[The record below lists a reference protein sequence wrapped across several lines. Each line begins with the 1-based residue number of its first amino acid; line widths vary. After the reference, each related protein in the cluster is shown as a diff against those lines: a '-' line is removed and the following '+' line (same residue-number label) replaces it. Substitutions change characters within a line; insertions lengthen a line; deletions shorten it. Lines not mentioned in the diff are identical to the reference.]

1 MEEDKKTTIMER
13 LQEMA
18 KPQLLLGVIAVLAVA
33 VIVLIVMV
41 AQQPAA
47 EPETG
52 PDADQ
57 GETVA
62 TVNGEEISR
71 DELFE
76 AMYAQGGRE
85 VLDQVITRKLITQL
99 AEDEGIAVSENEVEE
114 EIKNIIDES
123 FQGAEEQFEM
133 TLEQYGISLEA
144 FREDARLNL
153 LVRKLAMEEINISED
168 EAEEY
173 FEENRHLFDT
183 EEEVEARH
191 ILVESR
197 EEADEVM
204 ALLDEG
210 EEFADLAA
218 EYSTDTSNK
227 DDGGDLGFFGRGMMV
242 DEFEEAAF
250 SLDTGEVG
258 GPVETPFGFH
268 IIEVTGRRQAEEAN
282 FEDVSE
288 EVEEAMIEQQV
299 PTVINE
305 IVQSLLEKADI
316 EYLL

>member
-1 MEEDKKTTIMER
+1 MENEKKPAGEG
-13 LQEMA
+13 LQEMV
-18 KPQLLLGVIAVLAVA
+18 KPQLLLGIIAVLAVS
-33 VIVLIVMV
+33 VIVLVV
-41 AQQPAA
+41 LLVQQPS
-47 EPETG
+47 EVP
-52 PDADQ
+52 ADDQ
-57 GETVA
+57 SEIVA
-62 TVNGEEISR
+62 TVNGEEITR

-85 VLDQVITRKLITQL
+85 VLDQVITRKLITQM
-99 AEDEGIAVSENEVEE
+99 AEEEGITVSEDDLEE

-133 TLEQYGISLEA
+133 ILEQYGISLDA

-153 LVRKLAMEEINISED
+153 LVRKLAMEEIDISEE

-173 FEENRHLFDT
+173 FEENLHLFDI

-191 ILVESR
+191 ILVESQ
-197 EEADEVM
+197 EEADEIL
-204 ALLDEG
+204 ALLEEG
-210 EEFADLAA
+210 EDFADLAA

-242 DEFEEAAF
+242 EEFDEAVF
-250 SLDTGEVG
+250 SLETGEIG
-258 GPVETPFGFH
+258 GPVETSFGFH
-268 IIEVTGRRQAEEAN
+268 IVEVTDRREAEEAD

-288 EVEEAMIEQQV
+288 EVEDVMIEQQV
-299 PTVINE
+299 SAVINE
-305 IVQSLLEKADI
+305 IVQSLLEEADI

>member
-1 MEEDKKTTIMER
+1 MEKDKKPAGER
-13 LQEMA
+13 LQELA
-18 KPQLLLGVIAVLAVA
+18 KPQLLLGVIAVLVLA
-33 VIVLIVMV
+33 VIVLTVMLV
-41 AQQPAA
+41 QQPS
-47 EPETG
+47 TG
-52 PDADQ
+52 PAVEQ
-57 GETVA
+57 GEVVA
-62 TVNGEEISR
+62 TVNGEEITR

-99 AEDEGIAVSENEVEE
+99 AEEEGISVSEDELEE
-114 EIKNIIDES
+114 EIMNIIDES

-133 TLEQYGISLEA
+133 ILEQYGISMDA

-153 LVRKLAMEEINISED
+153 LVRKLAMEEIDISEE

-204 ALLDEG
+204 GLLDEG
-210 EEFADLAA
+210 EDFADLAA
-218 EYSTDTSNK
+218 EYSTDLSNK

-250 SLDTGEVG
+250 ALETGEVG
-258 GPVETPFGFH
+258 GPVETTFGFH
-268 IIEVTGRRQAEEAN
+268 IIEVTDRREAEETD
-282 FEDVSE
+282 FEDVKE

-299 PTVINE
+299 PAVINQL
-305 IVQSLLEKADI
+305 VQSLYEEADI
-316 EYLL
+316 EYMI

>member
-1 MEEDKKTTIMER
+1 MEQDKKPAGER

-18 KPQLLLGVIAVLAVA
+18 KPQILLGVIAVLAVA
-33 VIVLIVMV
+33 VIILIVMV
-41 AQQPAA
+41 IQQPSAGPA
-47 EPETG
+47 EETG
-52 PDADQ
+52 
-57 GETVA
+57 EVVA
-62 TVNGEEISR
+62 TVNGEEINR

-85 VLDQVITRKLITQL
+85 VLDQVITRKLIMQL
-99 AEDEGIAVSENEVEE
+99 AEDEGISVSEDELEE

-123 FQGAEEQFEM
+123 FQGDEEQFEM
-133 TLEQYGISLEA
+133 ILEQYGISMNA

-153 LVRKLAMEEINISED
+153 LVRKVAMEEIDLSEE
-168 EAEEY
+168 EAKEF
-173 FEENRHLFDT
+173 FEENRHLFET

-191 ILVESR
+191 ILVESQ

-210 EEFADLAA
+210 EDFADLAA
-218 EYSTDTSNK
+218 EYSTDASNK

-250 SLDTGEVG
+250 SLETGEVG
-258 GPVETPFGFH
+258 GPVETTFGFH
-268 IIEVTGRRQAEEAN
+268 IIEVTDRREAEEID

-288 EVEEAMIEQQV
+288 EVEEVMIEQQV
-299 PTVINE
+299 PAVINE
-305 IVQSLLEKADI
+305 LVQSLLEEADI
-316 EYLL
+316 EYMI

>member
-1 MEEDKKTTIMER
+1 MEKDKNPAGER
-13 LQEMA
+13 LQELA
-18 KPQLLLGVIAVLAVA
+18 KPQLLLGVIAVLVVA
-33 VIVLIVMV
+33 VIILAVLLI
-41 AQQPAA
+41 QQPSA
-47 EPETG
+47 EPAVE
-52 PDADQ
+52 Q
-57 GETVA
+57 GEVVA
-62 TVNGEEISR
+62 TVNGEEINR

-99 AEDEGIAVSENEVEE
+99 AEDKGISVSEDELEE
-114 EIKNIIDES
+114 EIQNIIDES

-133 TLEQYGISLEA
+133 ILEQYGISMEA

-153 LVRKLAMEEINISED
+153 LVRKLAMEEIDISE
-168 EAEEY
+168 EAAEQF

-197 EEADEVM
+197 EEAVEVM

-210 EEFADLAA
+210 EDFADLAA
-218 EYSTDTSNK
+218 EYSTDASNK

-250 SLDTGEVG
+250 SLETGEVG
-258 GPVETPFGFH
+258 GPVETTFGFH
-268 IIEVTGRRQAEEAN
+268 IIEVTDRREAEETDFA
-282 FEDVSE
+282 DVSE

-299 PTVINE
+299 PAVINE
-305 IVQSLLEKADI
+305 LVQSLLEEADI
-316 EYLL
+316 EYMI

>member
-1 MEEDKKTTIMER
+1 MEQDKKPAGER

-18 KPQLLLGVIAVLAVA
+18 KPQILLGVIAVLAVA
-33 VIVLIVMV
+33 VIILIVMV
-41 AQQPAA
+41 IQQPSEGPA
-47 EPETG
+47 EETG
-52 PDADQ
+52 
-57 GETVA
+57 EVVA
-62 TVNGEEISR
+62 TVNGEEINR

-85 VLDQVITRKLITQL
+85 VLDQVITRKLIMQL
-99 AEDEGIAVSENEVEE
+99 AEDEGISVSEDELEE

-123 FQGAEEQFEM
+123 FQGDEEQFEM
-133 TLEQYGISLEA
+133 ILEQYGISMNA

-153 LVRKLAMEEINISED
+153 LVRKVAMEEIDLSEE
-168 EAEEY
+168 EAKEF
-173 FEENRHLFDT
+173 FEENRHLFET

-191 ILVESR
+191 ILVESQ

-210 EEFADLAA
+210 EDFADLAA
-218 EYSTDTSNK
+218 EYSTDASNK

-250 SLDTGEVG
+250 SLETGEVG
-258 GPVETPFGFH
+258 GPVETTFGFH
-268 IIEVTGRRQAEEAN
+268 IIEVTDRREAEEID

-288 EVEEAMIEQQV
+288 EVEEVMIEQQV
-299 PTVINE
+299 PAVINE
-305 IVQSLLEKADI
+305 LVQSLLEEADI
-316 EYLL
+316 EYMI

>member
-1 MEEDKKTTIMER
+1 MEKEKKPAGER
-13 LQEMA
+13 LQEVA
-18 KPQLLLGVIAVLAVA
+18 KPQLLLGVIAVLVLA
-33 VIVLIVMV
+33 VIVLTVMV
-41 AQQPAA
+41 VQQPS
-47 EPETG
+47 TG
-52 PDADQ
+52 PAVEQ
-57 GETVA
+57 GEVVA
-62 TVNGEEISR
+62 TVNGEEITR

-99 AEDEGIAVSENEVEE
+99 AEEEGISVSEDELEE
-114 EIKNIIDES
+114 EIMNIIDES

-133 TLEQYGISLEA
+133 ILEQYGISMDA

-153 LVRKLAMEEINISED
+153 LVRKLAMEEIDISEE

-204 ALLDEG
+204 GLLDEG
-210 EEFADLAA
+210 EDFADLAA
-218 EYSTDTSNK
+218 EYSTDLSNK

-250 SLDTGEVG
+250 ALETGEVG
-258 GPVETPFGFH
+258 GPVETTFGFH
-268 IIEVTGRRQAEEAN
+268 IIEVTDRREAEETD
-282 FEDVSE
+282 FEDVKE

-299 PTVINE
+299 PAVINQL
-305 IVQSLLEKADI
+305 VQSLYEEADI
-316 EYLL
+316 EYML

>member
-1 MEEDKKTTIMER
+1 MEKDKNPAGER
-13 LQEMA
+13 LQELA
-18 KPQLLLGVIAVLAVA
+18 KPQLLLGVIAVLVVA
-33 VIVLIVMV
+33 VIILAVMLI
-41 AQQPAA
+41 QQPSA
-47 EPETG
+47 EPAVE
-52 PDADQ
+52 Q
-57 GETVA
+57 GEVVA
-62 TVNGEEISR
+62 TVNGEEINR

-99 AEDEGIAVSENEVEE
+99 AEDKGISVSEDELEE
-114 EIKNIIDES
+114 EIQNIIDES

-133 TLEQYGISLEA
+133 ILEQYGISMEA

-153 LVRKLAMEEINISED
+153 LVRKLAMEEIDISE
-168 EAEEY
+168 EAAEQF

-197 EEADEVM
+197 EEAVEVM

-210 EEFADLAA
+210 EDFADLAA
-218 EYSTDTSNK
+218 EYSTDASNK

-250 SLDTGEVG
+250 SLETGEVG
-258 GPVETPFGFH
+258 GPVETTFGFH
-268 IIEVTGRRQAEEAN
+268 IIEVTDRREAEETDFA
-282 FEDVSE
+282 DVSE

-299 PTVINE
+299 PAVINE
-305 IVQSLLEKADI
+305 LVQSLLEEADI
-316 EYLL
+316 EYMI

>member
-1 MEEDKKTTIMER
+1 MEKDKNPAGER
-13 LQEMA
+13 LQELA
-18 KPQLLLGVIAVLAVA
+18 KPQLLLGVIAVLVVA
-33 VIVLIVMV
+33 VIILAVLLI
-41 AQQPAA
+41 QQPSA
-47 EPETG
+47 EPAVE
-52 PDADQ
+52 Q
-57 GETVA
+57 GEVVA
-62 TVNGEEISR
+62 TVNGEEINR

-99 AEDEGIAVSENEVEE
+99 AEDKGISVSEDELEE
-114 EIKNIIDES
+114 EIQNIIDES

-133 TLEQYGISLEA
+133 ILEQYGISMEA

-153 LVRKLAMEEINISED
+153 LVRKLAMEEIDISE
-168 EAEEY
+168 EAAEQF

-197 EEADEVM
+197 EEAVEVM

-210 EEFADLAA
+210 EDFADLAA
-218 EYSTDTSNK
+218 EYSTDASNK

-250 SLDTGEVG
+250 SLETGEVG
-258 GPVETPFGFH
+258 GPVETTFGFH
-268 IIEVTGRRQAEEAN
+268 IIEVTDRREAEETDFA
-282 FEDVSE
+282 DVSE

-299 PTVINE
+299 PAVINE
-305 IVQSLLEKADI
+305 LVQSLLEEADI
-316 EYLL
+316 EYII